1 MKKKHLIAIIAAL
14 ALLFTV
20 TATGCNRISS
30 VEHSTSSSAPA
41 AQQLSYTQDDIQALF
56 PNGLD
61 LAILQ
66 GAQELDLIS
75 LIQHDP
81 AVKNMT
87 LESSILDFSIAGQVT
102 VTYTITVD
110 AAALA
115 EKLGVDAEDGETEIT
130 TTETGRVYIVT
141 PAEASEF
148 LARHPDLTIYT
159 TGGAPYTPE
168 TETVPAD
175 QEAPPQTDP
184 AIGAETG
191 QETDSS
197 SPDAG
202 ISDTIQPSTE
212 NTGSSGGGNTSS
224 KLSTGSTGSSGHTG
238 STGNTGS
245 GGSSGGSSG
254 GGSTTQQPT
263 HTHSWEPV
271 YGTVHHDE
279 VGHYETQTV
288 SEAWDEPIYKEMNV
302 CSACGA
308 TFVSPDDMAIHI
320 IVEHSDTGASYS
332 NQKVQVDT
340 IHHDAVIQQVW
351 VVDQAAYDEQV
362 ITGYRC
368 SCGATK

>member
-20 TATGCNRISS
+20 TATGCNSISS
-30 VEHSTSSSAPA
+30 VEHSIASSTSD
-41 AQQLSYTQDDIQALF
+41 AQQLFYTQDDIQALF
-56 PNGLD
+56 PEGLD
-61 LAILQ
+61 IAILQ
-66 GAQELDLIS
+66 GTQELDLIS

-81 AVKNMT
+81 AVKNIT
-87 LESSILDFSIAGQVT
+87 LESSILDFNIAGQVT

-115 EKLGVDAEDGETEIT
+115 EKLGVDPEDGETEIT
-130 TTETGRVYIVT
+130 TMETGRVYIVT

-175 QEAPPQTDP
+175 QEAHSQTDP
-184 AIGAETG
+184 AIGTETG
-191 QETDSS
+191 QVTDSG

-202 ISDTIQPSTE
+202 TSDTTQPSTE

-224 KLSTGSTGSSGHTG
+224 KPG
-238 STGNTGS
+238 TGN
-245 GGSSGGSSG
+245 SGGSSG

-288 SEAWDEPIYKEMNV
+288 SEAWDEPVYEGRCV
-302 CSACGA
+302 CSACGYTTSA
-308 TFVSPDDMAIHI
+308 GGDAAVDDISIHI
-320 IVEHSDTGASYS
+320 LTQHGGVASYS
-332 NQKVQVDT
+332 VKSVQTGT
-340 IHHDAVIQQVW
+340 IHHDAVTQQVW

>member
-1 MKKKHLIAIIAAL
+1 MKKEQFITTIAAL

-20 TATGCNRISS
+20 TATGCNHISS
-30 VEHSTSSSAPA
+30 VEPYTSSSTPA
-41 AQQLSYTQDDIQALF
+41 AQQLFYTQDDIQALF
-56 PNGLD
+56 PDGLD

-75 LIQHDP
+75 LIQHDS

-115 EKLGVDAEDGETEIT
+115 EKLGVDSADGETEIT

-141 PAEASEF
+141 PAEASGF

-159 TGGAPYTPE
+159 TGGAPYIPE
-168 TETVPAD
+168 IETVPAN
-175 QEAPPQTDP
+175 QETPSRTCP
-184 AIGAETG
+184 ATGTETG
-191 QETDSS
+191 QKTDSG

-202 ISDTIQPSTE
+202 ISDTTQPPAE

-224 KLSTGSTGSSGHTG
+224 KP
-238 STGNTGS
+238 STGN
-245 GGSSGGSSG
+245 SGGSSG
-254 GGSTTQQPT
+254 GGSTPQQPT
-263 HTHSWEPV
+263 HTHSWEAV

-288 SEAWDEPIYKEMNV
+288 SEAWDEPVYEYKQV

-308 TFVSPDDMAIHI
+308 SFNTVDEVGDHI
-320 IVEHSDTGASYS
+320 IFTHDGLAAYS
-332 NQKVQVDT
+332 SQRIQTNTV
-340 IHHDAVIQQVW
+340 HHDAVTQEVW

>member
-1 MKKKHLIAIIAAL
+1 MKKKHFLTAIAVL

-30 VEHSTSSSAPA
+30 VEHSTASSTSD

-56 PNGLD
+56 PDGLD

-87 LESSILDFSIAGQVT
+87 IDSSILDFNIAGQVT

-115 EKLGVDAEDGETEIT
+115 EKLGIDAEDGETEIT
-130 TTETGRVYIVT
+130 TMETGRVYIVT

-159 TGGAPYTPE
+159 TGGTPYIPE
-168 TETVPAD
+168 
-175 QEAPPQTDP
+175 
-184 AIGAETG
+184 I
-191 QETDSS
+191 ETDSANQEAS
-197 SPDAG
+197 SQIDPATGGETGREIDSGSPDAG
-202 ISDTIQPSTE
+202 TFDTTQPPAE

-224 KLSTGSTGSSGHTG
+224 KPSTGSSGG
-238 STGNTGS
+238 SGTNTGS
-245 GGSSGGSSG
+245 GSGGSSG
-254 GGSTTQQPT
+254 GGSITQQPT
-263 HTHSWEPV
+263 HTHSWEPI
-271 YGTVHHDE
+271 YSSVHHDE

-288 SEAWDEPIYKEMNV
+288 SEAWDEPVYEYKQV

-308 TFVSPDDMAIHI
+308 SFNTVDEVGMHI
-320 IVEHSDTGASYS
+320 VFDHNGAAAY
-332 NQKVQVDT
+332 NEKKVQTGSV
-340 IHHDAVIQQVW
+340 HHDAMTQQVW

-368 SCGATK
+368 SCGTTK

>member
-1 MKKKHLIAIIAAL
+1 M
-14 ALLFTV
+14 FTV
-20 TATGCNRISS
+20 TATGCNSISS
-30 VEHSTSSSAPA
+30 VEHSTSSSTSD

-56 PNGLD
+56 PDGLD

-66 GAQELDLIS
+66 GTQELDLIS

-81 AVKNMT
+81 AVKNIT
-87 LESSILDFSIAGQVT
+87 LESSILDFNIAGQVT

-115 EKLGVDAEDGETEIT
+115 EKLGVDAEAGETEIT
-130 TTETGRVYIVT
+130 TMETGRVYIVT
-141 PAEASEF
+141 PAEALDF
-148 LARHPDLTIYT
+148 LSRHPDLIIYT
-159 TGGAPYTPE
+159 TGGTPYIPE
-168 TETVPAD
+168 
-175 QEAPPQTDP
+175 
-184 AIGAETG
+184 I
-191 QETDSS
+191 ETDSANQGAS
-197 SPDAG
+197 SQIDPSIGTEIGQEIDSGSPDAG
-202 ISDTIQPSTE
+202 ISDTPQPSAE
-212 NTGSSGGGNTSS
+212 NTGSSG
-224 KLSTGSTGSSGHTG
+224 
-238 STGNTGS
+238 GS

-288 SEAWDEPIYKEMNV
+288 SEAWDEPVYEYKQV

-308 TFVSPDDMAIHI
+308 SFNTVDEVGDHI
-320 IVEHSDTGASYS
+320 IFTHDGLAAYS
-332 NQKVQVDT
+332 SQRIQTNTV
-340 IHHDAVIQQVW
+340 HHDAVIQQIW